1 MSHSWG
7 HLKPDTPFAHIFPD
21 GRVPLKGP
29 LPIIPRE
36 GGAPPCYLIPG
47 RELSEQQIQALA
59 EMLWETWR
67 PECESV
73 EQAAAYIRGDAL
85 PLRAEW
91 FSSVGTSMRAF
102 L

>member
-7 HLKPDTPFAHIFPD
+7 YLRRDTPFARVFPD
-21 GRVPLKGP
+21 GRVPLRAP
-29 LPIIPRE
+29 LPITPRE
-36 GGAPPCYLIPG
+36 AGAPPCYLVPG
-47 RELSEQQIQALA
+47 RELTDEQVAMLA
-59 EMLWETWR
+59 AMLWETWQ

-73 EQAAAYIRGDAL
+73 EQAAAYIRADAL

-91 FSSVGTSMRAF
+91 FETVGTTMRMM